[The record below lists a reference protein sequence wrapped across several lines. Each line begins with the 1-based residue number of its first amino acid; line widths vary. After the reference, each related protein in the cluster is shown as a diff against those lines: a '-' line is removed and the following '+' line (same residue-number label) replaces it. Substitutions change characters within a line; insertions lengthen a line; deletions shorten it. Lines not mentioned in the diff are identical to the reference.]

1 MYSRRAAHST
11 LRLALAGGI
20 VLSALTPFAARAQN
34 TQLVTGK
41 KITLPPVGPVQNV
54 GSLPMNMIATPDGQ
68 YVITTDMGFRQA
80 LVVLRASDGTIAGR
94 LEFPNPAPTQTN
106 GLYYGLAIKANGDGT
121 STLYAA
127 QGGNASIAILS
138 VGANG
143 ALTQTG
149 TIAMKTGDFPAGLAL
164 DSRGY
169 LYVAVNEFSASGVD
183 LRIVTSPGSLAV
195 INTATGVETSRY
207 SFNAQLSNFPLA
219 VAALAD
225 GSKIYVS
232 SQRDGAV
239 YALNA
244 ANPAATPV
252 LAGVLPT
259 GAHPDALLLNR
270 AQSRLFIANAH
281 SDTVTI
287 VNTANNAVLGTI
299 LLRPTGATTIAGATP
314 TNLALSPD
322 ETTLYVTLGDMNA
335 VAVVALNNLTNSV
348 VTGYIPTG
356 WYPTG
361 VYATAGKKLLV
372 SNAKGTQTR
381 YPNNAPYGP
390 NGSFGTY
397 DLNVIEGNVEFIG
410 VPNKATLALQTQQ
423 VAANNVITPTTA
435 TPPNPLAGIGLA
447 AGKIKHVVYIIKE
460 NRTYDQVLGDLTDAQ
475 GNPLGNGDPSL
486 TLFGQAVTPNLH
498 ALAQRFVLLDNF
510 YDCGE
515 ASGDGWPWSTQGIAT
530 EYVIKNLPYN
540 YSGRGRQ
547 YDFEGQNNGYPVG
560 GFPARDPNGKLNSAL
575 FPNGAPAIPDVSEA
589 PAHHIWDNV
598 LTNLSL
604 AGTGLTSKFR
614 NYGFFTTFGVASGTT
629 PLLPDNY
636 PTAVGLLPPGHD
648 LAGNTDF
655 DFRRF
660 DTDYADSDAPQ
671 IYHDQLLAAGD
682 TTGAARALYALPTY
696 GTHNAPSRF
705 SEFKTEFSQMLANDP
720 TGSSVPAFMTVRF
733 MKDHTAGVSAGIHT
747 PRAEVS
753 DNDYGVGQFV
763 DLLSHSAIWNNTAIF
778 VIEDDAQDG
787 QDHVDAHRSTCYVL
801 SPYIKANS
809 VDHTFYNTDSVLK
822 TMELLLGLPPMSQYD
837 AIANPILDFDNTNSN
852 SAVYNA
858 ILPAPAVINEIAAVA
873 PKNSAMARL
882 AKLTATMDFKH
893 PDSADPRLLNEVI
906 WKSVKGIGSNPPAP
920 RHSLALAAPAKPGK
934 VAPVGK
940 AASAAHTQSKAKTA
954 RHDDDD
960 D

>member
-1 MYSRRAAHST
+1 MKSIKMRRSTWPT
-11 LRLALAGGI
+11 LRLALAGGLA
-20 VLSALTPFAARAQN
+20 LSGFAPIATYAQN
-34 TQLVTGK
+34 TQLPTGK
-41 KITLPPVGPVQNV
+41 KITLPPIGPTQNV

-68 YVITTDMGFRQA
+68 YVITTDMGFRQS
-80 LVVLRASDGTIAGR
+80 LVALRASDGTVASR
-94 LEFPNPAPTQTN
+94 LDFPNSAQNQTN
-106 GLYYGLAIKANGDGT
+106 GLYYGLAIQPNGDGT

-127 QGGNASIAILS
+127 QGGNAGIA
-138 VGANG
+138 VVTVTANG
-143 ALTQTG
+143 ALSQTG

-164 DSRGY
+164 DNRGY
-169 LYVAVNEFSASGVD
+169 LYVAVNEFSSLGVD
-183 LRIVTSPGSLAV
+183 LRIVTTPGSLAV
-195 INTATGVETSRY
+195 INTLTGLETARY
-207 SFNAQLSNFPLA
+207 NFNAQLSNFPLA
-219 VAALAD
+219 VAALND
-225 GSKIYVS
+225 GSKVFVS

-239 YALNA
+239 YVLNA
-244 ANPAATPV
+244 SNPAATPV

-270 AQSRLFIANAH
+270 AKSLLYVANAH
-281 SDTVTI
+281 SDTVTV
-287 VNTANNAVLGTI
+287 VNTATNAVVGTI

-335 VAVVALNNLTNSV
+335 VAVVALGNNT

-381 YPNNAPYGP
+381 YPNNFAYGP
-390 NGSFGTY
+390 NGSQGTY
-397 DLNVIEGNVEFIG
+397 DLNIMEGNVEFIG
-410 VPNKATLALQTQQ
+410 VPNRATLALETQQ
-423 VAANNVITPTTA
+423 VAANNFITQTTA
-435 TPPNPLAGIGLA
+435 TPANPLAGIGLA
-447 AGKIKHVVYIIKE
+447 AGKIKHVIYIIKE

-486 TLFGQAVTPNLH
+486 TLFGQSVTPNLH

-560 GFPARDPNGKLNSAL
+560 GFPARNPDGGLNSAI
-575 FPNGAPAIPDVSEA
+575 FPTGAPAIPDVSEA

-598 LTNLSL
+598 LNNIKLNGTN
-604 AGTGLTSKFR
+604 LTSKFR
-614 NYGFFTTFGVASGTT
+614 NYGFFTTFGVAQGNT

-648 LAGNTDF
+648 LAGNTDY

-671 IYHDQLLAAGD
+671 IYHDQLLASGD
-682 TTGAARALYALPTY
+682 ATGAARALYATPTY
-696 GTHNAPSRF
+696 GKHSAISRF
-705 SEFKTEFSQMLANDP
+705 SEFKTEFQQMLANDA
-720 TGSSVPAFMTVRF
+720 TGNAVPAFMTVRF

-778 VIEDDAQDG
+778 IIEDDAQDG

-822 TMELLLGLPPMSQYD
+822 TMELLMGLPPMSQYD

-858 ILPAPAVINEIAAVA
+858 ILPAQAVINEIALNA
-873 PKNSAMARL
+873 PKGSPRARL
-882 AKLTATMDFKH
+882 AKLTSTMDFTH

-906 WKSVKGIGSNPPAP
+906 WKSVKGIHSNPPAP
-920 RHSLALAAPAKPGK
+920 RHSLALVTPAKPGK
-934 VAPVGK
+934 KAGANK
-940 AASAAHTQSKAKTA
+940 AATQSKAEVA
-954 RHDDDD
+954 QHDNDGD
-960 D
+960 